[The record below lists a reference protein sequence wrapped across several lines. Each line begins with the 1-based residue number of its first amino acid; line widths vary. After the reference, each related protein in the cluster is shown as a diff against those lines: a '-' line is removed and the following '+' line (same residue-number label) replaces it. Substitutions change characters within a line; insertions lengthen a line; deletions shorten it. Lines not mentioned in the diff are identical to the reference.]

1 MDKNNWQIL
10 MSKFESHLASE
21 KSLSSLTIRNY
32 KTDIQPLFDFMMT
45 FQIDEL
51 SELNRPS
58 VRKYLA
64 WLIDLG
70 YVRATVARKL
80 STLRTFLG
88 WLVITKV
95 IEGNP
100 LPARR
105 VMKIDKK
112 LPRFLSKSEVFRL
125 VQAPQVFDSLGLR
138 DRSLLEL
145 IYATGMRVSEA
156 HNIDISDVNV
166 QTNEIRVIGKGS
178 KERIVLAGK
187 DAQNALS
194 NYIRDARPKLTRNT
208 NNEALFLN
216 KLGTRLSQRS
226 IQSIIRKYCGK
237 VGLGAEVHTHTLRH
251 SFATH
256 LLEGG
261 ADLRVVQEL
270 LGHSSPATTQIYTHL
285 TASQTRDV
293 YLKAHPRASK
303 PDESIKDN
311 AQLQQ

>member
-10 MSKFESHLASE
+10 MSKFESHLTSE
-21 KSLSSLTIRNY
+21 KSLSSLTIRNF

-45 FQIDEL
+45 TQIDEL
-51 SELNRPS
+51 AELDRPS

-112 LPRFLSKSEVFRL
+112 LPRFLSKSEAVRL
-125 VQAPQVFDSLGLR
+125 VQAPQIFDSLGLR

-237 VGLGAEVHTHTLRH
+237 VGLGAEVQTHTLRH

-270 LGHSSPATTQIYTHL
+270 LGHSSPSTTQIYTHV

-303 PDESIKDN
+303 SD
-311 AQLQQ
+311 

>member
-10 MSKFESHLASE
+10 MSKFESHLTSE
-21 KSLSSLTIRNY
+21 KSLSALTIRNY

-45 FQIDEL
+45 TQIDEL
-51 SELNRPS
+51 SELDRPS

-105 VMKIDKK
+105 VMKTDKK
-112 LPRFLSKSEVFRL
+112 LPRFLSESEAARL
-125 VQAPQVFDSLGLR
+125 VQAPQIFDSLGLR

-194 NYIRDARPKLTRNT
+194 NYIRDARPKLAANT

-237 VGLGAEVHTHTLRH
+237 VGLGTEVHTHTLRH

-270 LGHSSPATTQIYTHL
+270 LGHSSPATTQIYTHV

-303 PDESIKDN
+303 SD
-311 AQLQQ
+311 

>member
-10 MSKFESHLASE
+10 MSKFESHLTSE
-21 KSLSSLTIRNY
+21 KSLSALTIRNY

-45 FQIDEL
+45 TQIDEL
-51 SELNRPS
+51 SELDRPS

-105 VMKIDKK
+105 VMKTDKK
-112 LPRFLSKSEVFRL
+112 LPRFLSESEAARL
-125 VQAPQVFDSLGLR
+125 VQAPQIFDSLGLR

-156 HNIDISDVNV
+156 HNIDISDVNL

-194 NYIRDARPKLTRNT
+194 NYIRDARPKLAANT

-237 VGLGAEVHTHTLRH
+237 VGLGTEVHTHTLRH

-270 LGHSSPATTQIYTHL
+270 LGHSSPATTQIYTHV

-303 PDESIKDN
+303 SD
-311 AQLQQ
+311 